1 MISDYEIIEY
11 CNPSFPDV
19 PYYKCKIG
27 DEIYH
32 TTDYASL
39 VDKVIYF
46 KTNEV
51 EYIRG
56 KQIEATAMAS
66 FMADVKIKD

>member
-1 MISDYEIIEY
+1 MISDYEIVEY
-11 CNPSFPDV
+11 VNPCFPNV

-27 DEIYH
+27 DEVYH
-32 TTDYASL
+32 TTNYDSL

-51 EYIRG
+51 EYICG

-66 FMADVKIKD
+66 FMNDVKYKD